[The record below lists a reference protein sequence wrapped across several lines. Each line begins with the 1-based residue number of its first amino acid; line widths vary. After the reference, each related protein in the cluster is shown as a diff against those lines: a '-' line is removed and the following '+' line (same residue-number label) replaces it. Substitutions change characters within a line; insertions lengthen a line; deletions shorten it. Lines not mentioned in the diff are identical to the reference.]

1 MPERI
6 KRLDQQRHE
15 LKALRYLL
23 ECHPAGLQDPATLPG
38 RADFQVEDSRVM
50 FDALVGAATQA
61 EATHAIEALVLEET
75 DVDSF
80 LRLGGQFYHDY
91 PRLVKER
98 GQAFREGK
106 TELVDPA
113 GD

>member
-23 ECHPAGLQDPATLPG
+23 DRHPAGLRENAALPG
-38 RADFQVEDSRVM
+38 RTDFQIEDSRLM
-50 FDALVGAATQA
+50 FDALLSAATQA
-61 EATHAIEALVLEET
+61 EAARAIESLPLEET
-75 DVDSF
+75 DIDSF

-98 GQAFREGK
+98 GQAFRDG
-106 TELVDPA
+106 TVELADPVN
-113 GD
+113 D

>member
-23 ECHPAGLQDPATLPG
+23 DRHPAGLRETAALPG
-38 RADFQVEDSRVM
+38 RTDFQIEDSRLM
-50 FDALVGAATQA
+50 FDALLSAATQA
-61 EATHAIEALVLEET
+61 EAAHAIEALSLEET
-75 DVDSF
+75 DVASF

-98 GQAFREGK
+98 GRAFRDG
-106 TELVDPA
+106 TVELADPA

>member
-23 ECHPAGLQDPATLPG
+23 DRHPAGLRENAALPG
-38 RADFQVEDSRVM
+38 RTDFQIEDSRLM
-50 FDALVGAATQA
+50 FDALLSAATQA
-61 EATHAIEALVLEET
+61 EAARAIEAIPLEET
-75 DVDSF
+75 DVASF

-98 GQAFREGK
+98 GQAFRDG
-106 TELVDPA
+106 TVELADPA

>member
-23 ECHPAGLQDPATLPG
+23 DRHPAGLQDPVALPG
-38 RADFQVEDSRVM
+38 RADFQLEDSRLM
-50 FDALVGAATQA
+50 FDALLGTTTQA
-61 EATHAIEALVLEET
+61 EAARAIEALPLEET

-98 GQAFREGK
+98 GQAFRNG
-106 TELVDPA
+106 TVELADPA

>member
-23 ECHPAGLQDPATLPG
+23 DRHPAGRRENAVLPG
-38 RADFQVEDSRVM
+38 RADFQIEDSRLM
-50 FDALVGAATQA
+50 FDALLSAATQA
-61 EATHAIEALVLEET
+61 EAARAIEALTLEET
-75 DVDSF
+75 DVASF

-98 GQAFREGK
+98 GRAFRDG
-106 TELVDPA
+106 TVELADPA
-113 GD
+113 DD